1 MAYTYGNT
9 QNAAERIKRKFPGVN
24 PPEMY
29 ENAENAPQPV
39 LHLTRWISSLTS
51 CNLCTERRH

>member
-9 QNAAERIKRKFPGVN
+9 QNAAERIKEISGV
-24 PPEMY
+24 
-29 ENAENAPQPV
+29 NAPQPV

-51 CNLCTERRH
+51 L